1 MKVLISIDAGQ
12 SAEIVLQEAKFF
24 LKGFPDAEVHV
35 FTVID
40 MALVAVGHDTDETM
54 MMNTLQRQANELV
67 NIATRILG
75 DKTFI
80 FSTEVGYPVDEILE
94 KAKSLPCDLLIMG
107 THGRTGFDHLLIGS
121 VAEKVL
127 RLSQCN
133 TLIIPIKGK
142 TDKK

>member
-1 MKVLISIDAGQ
+1 MKILISIDTGE
-12 SAEIVLQEAKFF
+12 SAEMVLNEAKLF
-24 LKGFPDAEVHV
+24 LKGFPDAEIHV

-54 MMNTLQRQANELV
+54 LMDTLQRQADDLV

-80 FSTEVGYPVDEILE
+80 FSSEVGYPVDEILQ
-94 KAKSLPCDLLIMG
+94 KAEALQCDLLIMG
-107 THGRTGFDHLLIGS
+107 THGRTGFNHLIIGS

-127 RLSQCN
+127 RLAQCN
-133 TLIIPIKGK
+133 TLIIPM
-142 TDKK
+142 KKKDAK

>member
-1 MKVLISIDAGQ
+1 MKILISIDAGQ
-12 SAEIVLQEAKFF
+12 SAELVLQEAKTF

-67 NIATRILG
+67 NTATRILG

-80 FSTEVGYPVDEILE
+80 FSSEVGYPVDEILE
-94 KAKSLPCDLLIMG
+94 KAKSLSCDLLIMG

-127 RLSQCN
+127 RLSECN
-133 TLIIPIKGK
+133 TLIIPMKGK
-142 TDKK
+142 TEKK

>member
-1 MKVLISIDAGQ
+1 MKILISIDAGQ
-12 SAEIVLQEAKFF
+12 SAELVLQEAKTF

-67 NIATRILG
+67 NTATRILG

-80 FSTEVGYPVDEILE
+80 FSSEVGYPVDEILE
-94 KAKSLPCDLLIMG
+94 KAKSLSCDLLIMG
-107 THGRTGFDHLLIGS
+107 THGRTGFDH

-127 RLSQCN
+127 RLSECN
-133 TLIIPIKGK
+133 TLIIPMKGK
-142 TDKK
+142 TEKK

>member
-1 MKVLISIDAGQ
+1 
-12 SAEIVLQEAKFF
+12 
-24 LKGFPDAEVHV
+24 
-35 FTVID
+35 

-54 MMNTLQRQANELV
+54 MMNTLQRQANDLV

-75 DKTFI
+75 QSTFI
-80 FSTEVGYPVDEILE
+80 FSSEVGYPVDEILE

-127 RLSQCN
+127 RLAQCN
-133 TLIIPIKGK
+133 TLIIPMKGK
-142 TDKK
+142 

>member
-12 SAEIVLQEAKFF
+12 SAEIVLQEAKLF

-75 DKTFI
+75 DKTFV
-80 FSTEVGYPVDEILE
+80 FSSEVGYPVDEILE

-133 TLIIPIKGK
+133 TLIIPMKGK
-142 TDKK
+142 TS